1 MRAHMGNERTG
12 REAKGQRVNEAP
24 SLPGW
29 DCPAAVLPCRR
40 EAKPLSGHLV
50 GTREVPCGRGLPA
63 AFQARSGGTG
73 CGVPEKVAKVMPG
86 RPGPLKEC
94 VRLGVGVRG
103 DRAVLTAAGGHGLP
117 LCGQG

>member
-1 MRAHMGNERTG
+1 MAE
-12 REAKGQRVNEAP
+12 
-24 SLPGW
+24 
-29 DCPAAVLPCRR
+29 DCQHPFRPAA
-40 EAKPLSGHLV
+40 EGQDA
-50 GTREVPCGRGLPA
+50 
-63 AFQARSGGTG
+63 
-73 CGVPEKVAKVMPG
+73 GVPEKVAKVMPG